1 MHHIKIGDT
10 LSATL
15 KMTDESTNKPIV
27 IDNNVTFVSNVT
39 DSYNT
44 VIGDVTI
51 DKLDQIL
58 HPGWVRLTV
67 SSIITRTWTPGN
79 ASLDVKMI
87 INNDIVV
94 STDTIKFMIDD
105 SPTKLTGN

>member
-1 MHHIKIGDT
+1 MHNIKVGDT

-15 KMTDESTNKPIV
+15 KMTDEATNKPIV
-27 IDNNVTFVSNVT
+27 IDNNVTFASNVT
-39 DSYNT
+39 DSYNKEIAT
-44 VIGDVTI
+44 VII
-51 DKLDQIL
+51 EKFDQITL
-58 HPGWVRLTV
+58 PGWVNLTV
-67 SSIITRTWTPGN
+67 PSTVTRNWKPGN

-94 STDTIKFMIDD
+94 STDTIKFVIID

>member
-1 MHHIKIGDT
+1 MHIIKIGDT

-15 KMTDESTNKPIV
+15 KMTDEATNKPII

-44 VIGDVTI
+44 VIGEVI
-51 DKLDQIL
+51 IEKLNQVEF
-58 HPGWVRLTV
+58 PGWVSLTV
-67 SSIITRTWTPGN
+67 PSSVTHTWSPGN

-87 INNDIVV
+87 INNDVVV
-94 STDTIKFMIDD
+94 STDTIKFMIND
-105 SPTKLTGN
+105 SPTKLIGD

>member
-1 MHHIKIGDT
+1 MHSVKIGDT

-15 KMTDESTNKPIV
+15 KMTDEGTGKPIV
-27 IDNNVTFVSNVT
+27 IDNNVTFASNVV
-39 DSYNT
+39 DSYNKSIAE
-44 VIGDVTI
+44 VII
-51 DKLDQIL
+51 EKLNQVEN
-58 HPGWVRLTV
+58 PGWVALSV
-67 SSIITRTWTPGN
+67 PSSITQNWKAGT

-94 STDTIKFMIDD
+94 STDTIKFMIID

>member
-1 MHHIKIGDT
+1 MHTIKVGDT

-27 IDNNVTFVSNVT
+27 IDNNVTFASSVT
-39 DSYNT
+39 DTYNK
-44 VIGDVTI
+44 VIGEVI
-51 DKLDQIL
+51 IEKLDQL
-58 HPGWVRLTV
+58 LYPGWVSLTV
-67 SSIITRTWTPGN
+67 PSQVTHTWKPGN

-94 STDTIKFMIDD
+94 STDTIKFMIND
-105 SPTKLTGN
+105 SPTKLIGN